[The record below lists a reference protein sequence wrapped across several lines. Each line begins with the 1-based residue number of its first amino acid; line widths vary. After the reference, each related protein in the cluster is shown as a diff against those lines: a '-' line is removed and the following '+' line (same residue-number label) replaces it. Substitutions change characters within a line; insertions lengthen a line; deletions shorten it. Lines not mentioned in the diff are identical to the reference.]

1 MKKQKNFQKYKDMST
16 KKDLAE
22 KELEQVQNEIKPK
35 KTTAEK
41 GVKYFEGKA
50 KDGRAIKF
58 PYRNAEQLKTRKKKF
73 LN

>member
-1 MKKQKNFQKYKDMST
+1 MST

-22 KELEQVQNEIKPK
+22 KEPEQVQKPK

-58 PYRNAEQLKTRKKKF
+58 PYRNAEQLKARKKKF

>member
-1 MKKQKNFQKYKDMST
+1 MST
-16 KKDLAE
+16 KKDL
-22 KELEQVQNEIKPK
+22 
-35 KTTAEK
+35 AEK

>member
-1 MKKQKNFQKYKDMST
+1 MST

-22 KELEQVQNEIKPK
+22 KEPEQVQNEIKPK

-50 KDGRAIKF
+50 KDGRATEVDKPIQKYSKMF
-58 PYRNAEQLKTRKKKF
+58 KSNPYKYIVV
-73 LN
+73 